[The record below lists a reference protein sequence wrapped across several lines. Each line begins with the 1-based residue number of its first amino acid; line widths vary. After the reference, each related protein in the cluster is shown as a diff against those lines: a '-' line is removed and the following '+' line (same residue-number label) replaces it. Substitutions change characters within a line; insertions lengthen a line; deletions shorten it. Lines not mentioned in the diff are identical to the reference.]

1 MDPMAEQLRDQLVSL
16 AVNAW
21 VAMAQYSRNDP
32 RMEVQ
37 KYISREYGR
46 YESARSSLILFLESF
61 GQVASFQSANVA
73 DSIIDNAIRN
83 R

>member
-1 MDPMAEQLRDQLVSL
+1 MEPRAEQMRDQLVSL

-21 VAMAQYSRNDP
+21 VAMAPYSRNDP
-32 RMEVQ
+32 RLEVQ
-37 KYISREYGR
+37 KLISREYGR
-46 YESARSSLILFLESF
+46 YESARASLILFLESF

-73 DSIIDNAIRN
+73 DWIIDNAIRN

>member
-1 MDPMAEQLRDQLVSL
+1 MEPMAEQMRDQLISL

-21 VAMAQYSRNDP
+21 VSMSQYSRNDP

-37 KYISREYGR
+37 KWISREYGK
-46 YESARSSLILFLESF
+46 YEGARSSLILFLESF

-73 DSIIDNAIRN
+73 DWLIDTAIRN